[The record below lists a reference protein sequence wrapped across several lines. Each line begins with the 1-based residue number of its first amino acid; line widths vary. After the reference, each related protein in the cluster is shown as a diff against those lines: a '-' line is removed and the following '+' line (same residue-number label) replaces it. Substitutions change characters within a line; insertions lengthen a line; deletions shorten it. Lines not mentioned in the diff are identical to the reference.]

1 MLRNFEKRPEYLGG
15 DSCMLFLWVKA
26 ANVTLLEINSNV
38 FQWYMSIQ
46 KKDIMIINWQDSTNM
61 LLNYIQR
68 ERTEIKGKVDKSST
82 LMGDFIIYTLT
93 ETHRTWKKNVQG
105 IEDKIKR

>member
-1 MLRNFEKRPEYLGG
+1 
-15 DSCMLFLWVKA
+15 
-26 ANVTLLEINSNV
+26 
-38 FQWYMSIQ
+38 MSIQ

-61 LLNYIQR
+61 PLNYIQR

-93 ETHRTWKKNVQG
+93 ETHRT
-105 IEDKIKR
+105 